1 MAKVKSSGL
10 RNYIGKLGGN
20 VYYMRAGQNIARE
33 LAAQVSNPRTAAQMG
48 QRTAL
53 ANLVRFYQVSKAWME
68 ARAFEFRKASQSVYN
83 ALVSANITST
93 PVYLDKGDVDNG
105 IVVAAPYR
113 VADGSLPSIGAFYEA
128 ADDKFNLRIN
138 VGELT
143 ITNDLTI
150 AALSAA
156 IIGGNTAQDW
166 QEGDQLSVIIY
177 EQGDLL
183 GTGQWK
189 LAVASFEFII
199 DSEDGRLL
207 KDVYPDF
214 SGILSTNTDGDLVT
228 DDLGPLFEGFD
239 ETYGFACVAVHSRTY
254 KGATTVSREELAL
267 DGDASSWLEHYTGEV
282 AKRRAG
288 RSYGQRAEYFLDA
301 QRVQSDSAPSS
312 EYQIVYLTIEGE
324 PFNAK
329 RGIPE
334 DTPCLIVFNKNYAAN
349 ANTTVEAVD
358 DQNNATVIAT
368 GAQVADEGN
377 VWNFD
382 SKNTE
387 NLSNIVTIRVKG
399 TPTDATV
406 VVASYTAG
414 D

>member
-68 ARAFEFRKASQSVYN
+68 ARSFEFRKANQSVYN
-83 ALVSANITST
+83 ALVSANISST

-128 ADDKFNLRIN
+128 ADDKFNLHIN

-150 AALSAA
+150 AQLSAA

-189 LAVASFEFII
+189 LAVYSTEFII

-228 DDLGPLFEGFD
+228 DDLGPLFDGFD

-301 QRVQSDSAPSS
+301 QRVQHDGGPAQSIVNVNGISSGEFLGTILANQRVNVVFTNDLAGEEYDVEVHVYGSETPVQIGSSVSVGTNPTVLGFESITASVANVTSLTVSA
-312 EYQIVYLTIEGE
+312 EGE
-324 PFNAK
+324 TYT
-329 RGIPE
+329 I
-334 DTPCLIVFNKNYAAN
+334 
-349 ANTTVEAVD
+349 
-358 DQNNATVIAT
+358 
-368 GAQVADEGN
+368 
-377 VWNFD
+377 NF
-382 SKNTE
+382 
-387 NLSNIVTIRVKG
+387 
-399 TPTDATV
+399 
-406 VVASYTAG
+406 ASE
-414 D
+414 

>member
-53 ANLVRFYQVSKAWME
+53 ANLVRFYQVSKSWME
-68 ARAFEFRKASQSVYN
+68 ARAFEFRKPNQSVYN
-83 ALVSANITST
+83 ALVSANISST

-113 VADGSLPSIGAFYEA
+113 VADGSLPTIGAYYEA
-128 ADDKFNLRIN
+128 ADDEFDLRIN

-143 ITNDLTI
+143 ITNELTI

-166 QEGDQLSVIIY
+166 QEGDQLSVIVY
-177 EQGDLL
+177 EQGELL

-199 DSEDGRLL
+199 DTEDSRLMSE
-207 KDVYPDF
+207 VYPDF
-214 SGILSTNTDGDLVT
+214 VGILDTNTDGDLVT

-239 ETYGFACVAVHSRTY
+239 DTYGFACVAVHSRTY

-267 DGDASSWLEHYTGEV
+267 DGDASSWLENYTGEA

-288 RSYGQRAEYFLDA
+288 RSYGERAEYFLDA
-301 QRVQSDSAPSS
+301 QRVQHEPTPTPALTLTDGNVTNRAGETAFILTGEDRQYLQSSNGLRVDLTNRAPASVMATPIHTFESATPADFVYEGYAFTYNSGEGYYS
-312 EYQIVYLTIEGE
+312 VSPQIV
-324 PFNAK
+324 
-329 RGIPE
+329 
-334 DTPCLIVFNKNYAAN
+334 
-349 ANTTVEAVD
+349 
-358 DQNNATVIAT
+358 
-368 GAQVADEGN
+368 
-377 VWNFD
+377 
-382 SKNTE
+382 
-387 NLSNIVTIRVKG
+387 
-399 TPTDATV
+399 
-406 VVASYTAG
+406 
-414 D
+414 

>member
-68 ARAFEFRKASQSVYN
+68 ARAFEYRKPNQSVYN
-83 ALVSANITST
+83 ALVSANISST

-128 ADDKFNLRIN
+128 ADDEFNLRIN
-138 VGELT
+138 VGDLT

-150 AALSAA
+150 AQLSAA

-177 EQGDLL
+177 EQGELL

-189 LAVASFEFII
+189 LAVASFEMII
-199 DSEDGRLL
+199 DTEDSRLM
-207 KDVYPDF
+207 KDVYPDLA
-214 SGILSTNTDGDLVT
+214 GILDTNTDGDLVT

-267 DGDASSWLEHYTGEV
+267 DGDASSWLENYTGEA

-288 RSYGQRAEYFLDA
+288 RSYGERAEYFLDA
-301 QRVQSDSAPSS
+301 QRVQHGDTPSPVDPNKLYLDGIFVVSS
-312 EYQIVYLTIEGE
+312 EDKAAYVMIQNDPYYLDSNNGIVVGTSLSTT
-324 PFNAK
+324 K
-329 RGIPE
+329 
-334 DTPCLIVFNKNYAAN
+334 TPMDDAIHVFETETLGDFTWQGY
-349 ANTTVEAVD
+349 TFMLRSD
-358 DQNNATVIAT
+358 DQTWA
-368 GAQVADEGN
+368 
-377 VWNFD
+377 
-382 SKNTE
+382 
-387 NLSNIVTIRVKG
+387 
-399 TPTDATV
+399 V
-406 VVASYTAG
+406 VPQIETLPAV
-414 D
+414 

>member
-53 ANLVRFYQVSKAWME
+53 ANLVRFYQVSKSWME
-68 ARAFEFRKASQSVYN
+68 ARAFEFRKANQSVYN
-83 ALVSANITST
+83 ALVSANISST

-113 VADGSLPSIGAFYEA
+113 VADGSLPTIGAFYEA
-128 ADDKFNLRIN
+128 ADDEFNLRIN
-138 VGELT
+138 VGEIS

-156 IIGGNTAQDW
+156 IIGGNTAQEW
-166 QEGDQLSVIIY
+166 QEGDQLSLIIY

-199 DSEDGRLL
+199 DTEDGRLF
-207 KDVYPDF
+207 KDVYTDF
-214 SGILSTNTDGDLVT
+214 AGILDTNTDGDLVT
-228 DDLGPLFEGFD
+228 DDIGPLFEGFD

-254 KGATTVSREELAL
+254 KGATTVSRETLAL

-288 RSYGQRAEYFLDA
+288 RSYGERAEYFLDA
-301 QRVQSDSAPSS
+301 QRVQHSGQS
-312 EYQIVYLTIEGE
+312 EKIQITNVLIGGDE
-324 PFNAK
+324 FNALTN
-329 RGIPE
+329 IPE
-334 DTPCLIVFNKNYAAN
+334 DTTIYVVFDQTYASN
-349 ANTTVEAVD
+349 PNTTVEAVD
-358 DQNNATVIAT
+358 NQSNATVIAT
-368 GAQVADEGN
+368 AASIY
-377 VWNFD
+377 D
-382 SKNTE
+382 SRNMWSFATTTALE
-387 NLSNIVTIRVKG
+387 NIVKIRVKG
-399 TPTDATV
+399 TADDATA
-406 VVASYTAG
+406 VVAEFEAEV
-414 D
+414 

>member
-68 ARAFEFRKASQSVYN
+68 ARAFEFRKANQSVYN
-83 ALVSANITST
+83 ALVSANISST

-128 ADDKFNLRIN
+128 ADDKFNLHIN
-138 VGELT
+138 VGELS

-177 EQGDLL
+177 EQGDML

-207 KDVYPDF
+207 KDVYTDF
-214 SGILSTNTDGDLVT
+214 AGILDTNTDGDLVT

-239 ETYGFACVAVHSRTY
+239 DTYGFACVAVHSRTY

-288 RSYGQRAEYFLDA
+288 RSYGERAEYFLDA
-301 QRVQSDSAPSS
+301 QRVKSDVEPNPTIEMVYVKGVANIDGANINTNDGIVLLFNKP
-312 EYQIVYLTIEGE
+312 YQPNSNTIVYAASTSDDYVEIC
-324 PFNAK
+324 
-329 RGIPE
+329 E
-334 DTPCLIVFNKNYAAN
+334 D
-349 ANTTVEAVD
+349 NT
-358 DQNNATVIAT
+358 
-368 GAQVADEGN
+368 
-377 VWNFD
+377 
-382 SKNTE
+382 
-387 NLSNIVTIRVKG
+387 TIRVTGNSWAFNASNGNAIQAATRIKVVG
-399 TPTDATV
+399 SPTDPDALIAV
-406 VVASYTAG
+406 YDVSNA
-414 D
+414 